1 MRNCYRRS
9 VRKIYAGDCLHGES
23 KSCETLFPVQLLN
36 RLGEPVATRRIKI
49 RKMDR
54 CSCILQCL
62 CVCVGDT
69 RGTGCRPMSP
79 ALYHAA
85 GFRGPVPA
93 VSRDIFS
100 DTTVDVLLFIVSL
113 ILLLL
118 FMGK

>member
-1 MRNCYRRS
+1 MREIVCT
-9 VRKIYAGDCLHGES
+9 AGA
-23 KSCETLFPVQLLN
+23 KVVAVAFPVQLLN

-54 CSCILQCL
+54 CSCMLQCL

-69 RGTGCRPMSP
+69 RGTDCRPMSP
-79 ALYHAA
+79 ELYHAA

-93 VSRDIFS
+93 TSRDIFS

-113 ILLLL
+113 ILLL
-118 FMGK
+118 FFIG